1 MSLLIRTQTDI
12 ANMLDIEALPVNVR
26 TNYSLH
32 SDQIFLNIYL
42 KPVCSVKFVAI
53 YRILIHTVIHP
64 ENFGTLSKRS
74 SLSKGYLYH
83 KPN

>member
-42 KPVCSVKFVAI
+42 KP
-53 YRILIHTVIHP
+53 
-64 ENFGTLSKRS
+64 GMLSKICS
-74 SLSKGYLYH
+74 NIQNSNSH
-83 KPN
+83 SDPS